1 MKRSIVALFI
11 LSFVL
16 FVNKSADAVIA
27 YPYPAQITQPDGS
40 KLTIIN
46 KGDEHIK
53 WAETVDGYS
62 IMRNSKKI
70 FEYATL
76 DLNNDMV
83 PSGIKA
89 KDEIERSSSDNLFLS
104 KTKKSLRYSKS
115 QIGMMKS
122 ISRMINKSSQKSF
135 PTTGS
140 RKLVCILMRF
150 TDVPFTKTKE
160 DFENLFNQVGYT
172 ADGATGSVKDYYKE
186 NSYNQ
191 LDLTVTVAGP
201 YPAAHNMAYYGAN
214 GSDGYDVKPDAL
226 VSEAVNAANGD
237 VNYADFDND
246 NNGYVDGV
254 YVIYAGYGEEVN
266 GVSEDAIWAHAWEIT
281 PVTLDNKIITSYS
294 CSAELR
300 GNSGSGIN
308 RIGVICHEFG
318 HVMGASDFYDTDYA
332 DNGGD
337 FYGTGNWDIMANG
350 SWNNNGATPAHHN
363 PYTKI
368 YVYGWATAT
377 TISSTASITLNN
389 AEQYSNSFYR
399 INTPTTN
406 EYFLIE
412 NRQKTL
418 FDAGLPG
425 HGMIIYHVDGNYI
438 NSHVN
443 SNDINIGSHQGFY
456 PVCASSLYNPS
467 TSVSSYGDI
476 SSASCPFPGT
486 SLKTSFTDATT
497 PNSHSWAGASTN
509 KPITSISENTTAKTV
524 TFTATISTGINT
536 NQDNSEF
543 LGQNYPNP
551 FNQSTTI
558 DFKIEKPSNVTL
570 TIYNNLGQVV
580 DVLVNEYMTAGNY
593 SKQWI
598 PLNAASG
605 IYFYQLNA
613 NGEKQTK
620 RLVKM

>member
-1 MKRSIVALFI
+1 MKRSIIALFI
-11 LSFVL
+11 ISFVL
-16 FVNKSADAVIA
+16 FVNKSADAVVA
-27 YPYPAQITQPDGS
+27 YPYPVQITQPDGS
-40 KLTIIN
+40 KITIIN

-76 DLNNDMV
+76 DSNNDMV

-89 KDEIERSSSDNLFLS
+89 KDAIERSSSDNLFLS
-104 KTKKSLRYSKS
+104 KINKGLRYSKS

-122 ISRMINKSSQKSF
+122 ISRMVQKSSQKSF
-135 PTTGS
+135 PATGS
-140 RKLVCILMRF
+140 RKLVCILMSF
-150 TDVPFTKTKE
+150 QDVTFTKTKA
-160 DFENLFNQVGYT
+160 DFENLFNQVGYST
-172 ADGATGSVKDYYKE
+172 DGATGSVKDYYKE

-201 YPAAHNMAYYGAN
+201 YKAANNMVYYGKN
-214 GSDGYDVKPDAL
+214 GTDGNDVKPDVL
-226 VSEAVNAANGD
+226 VTEAVNAAD
-237 VNYADFDND
+237 AAVNYADFDND

-254 YVIYAGYGEEVN
+254 YVIYAGYGEEVT
-266 GVSEDAIWAHAWEIT
+266 GVSEDAIWAHAWEIN
-281 PVTLDNKIITSYS
+281 PVIHDGKIITSYS

-300 GNSGSGIN
+300 GGSGTGIN

-318 HVMGASDFYDTDYA
+318 HVMGASDFYDTDGTTASNSYQ
-332 DNGGD
+332 
-337 FYGTGNWDIMANG
+337 GTGDWDLMANG
-350 SWNNNGATPAHHN
+350 SWNNDGATPAHHN

-377 TISSTASITLNN
+377 TISSTTSITLNN

-412 NRQKTL
+412 NRQQQL
-418 FDAGLPG
+418 FDSYLPG
-425 HGMIIYHVDGNYI
+425 HGMIIYHADGNYI

-443 SNDINIGSHQGFY
+443 SNDINTYNHQGFY
-456 PVCASSLYNPS
+456 PVCASATTNPG
-467 TSVSSYGDI
+467 TTIGSYGNI
-476 SSASCPFPGT
+476 STGGCAYPGT
-486 SLKTSFTDATT
+486 SLKTLFTDATT

-509 KPITSISENTTAKTV
+509 KPITSIVENITAKTV

-551 FNQSTTI
+551 FNQTTTI
-558 DFKIEKPSNVTL
+558 DFKIIKPSKVTL

-580 DVLVNEYMTAGNY
+580 DVLVNEDLQAGSY
-593 SKQWI
+593 SKQWT
-598 PLNAASG
+598 PENASSG
-605 IYFYQLNA
+605 IYFYQLIA